1 MTFRKSSKVSQ
12 VPPAFDEVLLNAL
25 TRDCLLPLC
34 SPATLVH
41 ISCVC
46 RSLNAAVSSYI
57 TRTYDIN
64 KLLGRFFEDH
74 LAFRS
79 LQALTGTLISGPT
92 ALQFFDK
99 ATHIERDLE
108 VYVKLGNSKIVGAWL
123 VYEAGYEFQQNGV
136 SAASSAGTSFAEAL
150 ERAQIG
156 EPDGLPCRDS
166 GGLIGVFDF
175 VKPAFGYLGDSK
187 GQLPRVRVV
196 VASETPMQLI
206 LKSPSSEFSIQLQYL
221 LG

>member
-1 MTFRKSSKVSQ
+1 MTSRKSSKVSQ
-12 VPPAFDEVLLNAL
+12 VPPAFDQVLLNAL
-25 TRDCLLPLC
+25 IRDCLLPLC

-41 ISCVC
+41 LSYVC
-46 RSLNAAVSSYI
+46 RSLHTAVSSYI

-64 KLLGRFFEDH
+64 KLLHRFFEEH

-79 LQALTGTLISGPT
+79 LQARTGALISGPT

-99 ATHIERDLE
+99 RTHDERDLE
-108 VYVKLGNSKIVGAWL
+108 VYVRLDNAKDVAAWL

-136 SAASSAGTSFAEAL
+136 SAVSPAGMSFAGAL
-150 ERAQIG
+150 ERAQN
-156 EPDGLPCRDS
+156 EQACRDS
-166 GGLIGVFDF
+166 DALIGVFDF
-175 VKPAFGYLGDSK
+175 VNPAFGYLGDSV

-206 LKSPSSEFSIQLQYL
+206 LKSPSSEFSV
-221 LG
+221 